1 MNEIKK
7 RIVITGHSKGIGKKI
22 SEYLVKIGHE
32 VIGISRTEN
41 KNKKIT
47 QYKCDI
53 SDNKKLIQI
62 FRKIK
67 KFDVLI
73 NNSSIT
79 KFSKDPYK
87 NFNKIIQTNLVGTF
101 NCCNNSIKYLK
112 GGVIINIS
120 SINSYLAFP
129 NNPGYVSSKG
139 GIRSL
144 TKALALDY
152 SKFKIRVNSISPGYI
167 NDGMSKV
174 SFRDKNKNK
183 KRLQRMILKRWGTPE
198 DLFGIIEYLFSSKS
212 SYVTGQDFVIDGGWI
227 SKGL

>member
-7 RIVITGHSKGIGKKI
+7 KIVITGHSKGIGKKL

-32 VIGISRTEN
+32 VIGVSRSRN
-41 KNKKIT
+41 KNKKII
-47 QYKCDI
+47 QYQCDI
-53 SDNKKLIQI
+53 SNNKKVIQT
-62 FRKIK
+62 FKKIK

-139 GIRSL
+139 GVRSL

-152 SKFKIRVNSISPGYI
+152 SNFKIRVNSISPGYI
-167 NDGMSKV
+167 NDGMSKA
-174 SFRDKNKNK
+174 SFKNKLKNQQ
-183 KRLQRMILKRWGTPE
+183 RLKRMILKRWGTPE
-198 DLFGIIEYLFSSKS
+198 DLFGIVEYLFSSKS
-212 SYVTGQDFVIDGGWI
+212 SYVTGQDFIVDGGWT

>member
-7 RIVITGHSKGIGKKI
+7 KIVITGHSKGIGKKL

-32 VIGISRTEN
+32 VIGVSRSRN
-41 KNKKIT
+41 KNKKII
-47 QYKCDI
+47 QYQCDI
-53 SDNKKLIQI
+53 SNNKKVIQT
-62 FRKIK
+62 FKKIK

-101 NCCNNSIKYLK
+101 NCCNNSINYLK

-139 GIRSL
+139 GVRSL

-152 SKFKIRVNSISPGYI
+152 SNFKIRVNSISPGYI
-167 NDGMSKV
+167 NDGMSKA
-174 SFRDKNKNK
+174 SFKNKLKNQQ
-183 KRLQRMILKRWGTPE
+183 RLKRMILKRWGTPE
-198 DLFGIIEYLFSSKS
+198 DLFGIVEYLFSSKS
-212 SYVTGQDFVIDGGWI
+212 SYVTGQDFIVDGGWT